1 MTEHE
6 HAAKG
11 KPETQPILDEVARG
25 HISSL
30 GRKSNMK
37 VFGESIAIL
46 LLIVLVG
53 CAPFKLEPLTS
64 NHPAQPE
71 ASAAPEPP
79 RSRTLAYTQA
89 DIPAALHVQAAP
101 MDMKVDKMKDGH
113 GSSAAAA
120 SAPETAVGEGS
131 IVAVV
136 PSSGQIVLAHGP
148 IKGFMDAM
156 TMGYRVESPV
166 LLEGLKQGDK
176 VRFTIAIE
184 KKTIIKVEKLN
195 R

>member
-1 MTEHE
+1 
-6 HAAKG
+6 
-11 KPETQPILDEVARG
+11 
-25 HISSL
+25 
-30 GRKSNMK
+30 MK
-37 VFGESIAIL
+37 IIGESIAMFL
-46 LLIVLVG
+46 LFVLAG
-53 CAPFKLEPLTS
+53 CAPYSLEPLTG

-71 ASAAPEPP
+71 ALAAPQPP
-79 RSRTLAYTQA
+79 MSKTLAYTQA
-89 DIPAALHVQAAP
+89 DKPSALPVQAAS
-101 MDMKVDKMKDGH
+101 MDLKMEMMKDGH

-120 SAPETAVGEGS
+120 SAPGTAVGEGS

-136 PSSGQIVLAHGP
+136 PSSGQIVLEHGA

-176 VRFTIAIE
+176 VRFTISIE